1 MRCFST
7 GDRGRMS
14 RRGDLPWQTASRH
27 GDLPWQTAWHWHVSW
42 HLCCVVHHTRS
53 LGVFILCFIYNMVFV
68 NYTYHMVVNTQLH
81 KFFIYIMQT
90 LWCWKRY
97 ISWCSIG
104 IGFWRLMRTST
115 FGIEWGV
122 MRSFVLKQGSVLLAG
137 FDGCS
142 WGIAFCWK
150 YVGSSVGYLYAL
162 RCWCGCWRLSA
173 DTRYV
178 HLAWGRLPSV
188 AVVIVSCT
196 PHSMAR
202 DAGYLVLKWG
212 WVLEAS

>member
-1 MRCFST
+1 MNST
-7 GDRGRMS
+7 N
-14 RRGDLPWQTASRH
+14 H
-27 GDLPWQTAWHWHVSW
+27 
-42 HLCCVVHHTRS
+42 HLQHPKLRILLQHLTSHAAYDWSGAPKRS
-53 LGVFILCFIYNMVFV
+53 AAKRPCSIYNAIF
-68 NYTYHMVVNTQLH
+68 QS
-81 KFFIYIMQT
+81 
-90 LWCWKRY
+90 R
-97 ISWCSIG
+97 CSIG

-178 HLAWGRLPSV
+178 HLAWGRFPSV
-188 AVVIVSCT
+188 AVVIVSCR
-196 PHSMAR
+196 PYSMRR
-202 DAGYLVLKWG
+202 DAGYLVLECD
-212 WVLEAS
+212 WVLRTS